1 MLVFVPSY
9 LLLLVATGSNALFL
23 DLSNFPG
30 LKSLPLDCGNVQ
42 LRRHAEISYFLRHLK
57 GVGRLNL
64 YIHFLKT
71 PSTFGR
77 SNDLQK
83 SGVFFFVNQ

>member
-1 MLVFVPSY
+1 VSNQANE
-9 LLLLVATGSNALFL
+9 VATGSNGLFL
-23 DLSNFPG
+23 DLSNFPEIPG
-30 LKSLPLDCGNVQ
+30 LKSLLLDCGNVQ
-42 LRRHAEISYFLRHLK
+42 VRRHAEISYFLRHLK

-77 SNDLQK
+77 SDDLQK
-83 SGVFFFVNQ
+83 SEDPKHAPL